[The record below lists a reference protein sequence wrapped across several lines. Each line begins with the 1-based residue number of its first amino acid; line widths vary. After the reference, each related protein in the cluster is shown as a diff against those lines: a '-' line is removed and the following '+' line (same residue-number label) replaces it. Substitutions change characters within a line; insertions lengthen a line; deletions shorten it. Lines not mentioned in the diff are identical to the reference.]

1 MVRKKRKGVIK
12 EALTEGGAGVPGGV
26 DLRQVLHEVPVNVA
40 LPSSL
45 GGGDL
50 TQWYDALCTAKSS
63 LYDQLKRLQL
73 FRSQCKTTLAGESDS
88 EQNQKLRTAV
98 WRLVFRL
105 SVALETQRLRKNF
118 GLILEV
124 LAAGGE
130 PFELQVVAAEEL
142 RVFLDDLWTQE
153 VTTPELRVQMLD
165 RMLHVVEF
173 PFLARVLVENF
184 VDSGKRDAVHLLK
197 FVICCADQLEALGA
211 PIVEYHEASC
221 NEEQVGSDEEMATS
235 TNVVLVASE
244 RCGHALKSVIVLATM
259 KEVLDSRLQLCTKVE
274 LDALTAAFLR
284 VVKHCV
290 LLLQTD
296 VVHKD
301 LLTQAGL
308 AYCLVLR
315 VLVQLTASSSVDT
328 PSNAPTKLLLQT
340 AYPELNIISSN
351 VCDNKILRAHI
362 DKDVNNFGD
371 LSRLAVCRGLLNSLQ
386 NDELALSANLLGLV
400 DEQDHASDSKQSMLD
415 AIFTGVQQ
423 FCDQESYNT
432 RLYAFQVLE
441 AFLRRAVLILQKQ
454 KKQIIP
460 NSGDLPIVLAVDT
473 LTNLTTAV
481 LLNWEHPSKKVNQ
494 FMAAVFAHIVNY
506 FVLSGEFHEWKD
518 GILPRLVELPPTS
531 RAKYGAL
538 ALLVNE
544 AGAKPV
550 LQANPVLLTSLLS
563 AVGQK
568 DYAAPAAANLF
579 AQILDDLSQGI
590 DKKNRQRTKAS
601 TPDTESVTTWR
612 LLWLPDVV
620 SVLLSR
626 DANLRLRVAMYV
638 VPLLLKKDPDCVP
651 ILIERLHM
659 EATQENVDAEAADVA
674 LWAVLEVL
682 KFARKKMAPEKLVGV
697 STDEIERGLRHAN
710 GETRATA
717 FDALCASL
725 KSTSMPTD
733 DELRLVKYYLAVNGK
748 EIEPAGRMNTM
759 IGLKTVLI
767 RIKETLRLSSK
778 LQTTAKGVE
787 RDTSV
792 RDEYAAAMSFKRWVE
807 QFVVASVYP
816 GALPQRLTLGLEV
829 LLLYVQLFGLGQ
841 NETRV
846 VEGSHQKEGTQ
857 SLLLT
862 GQMATTLLNMLI
874 SAWDSIR
881 SLAFT
886 ILDLY
891 PDELPGYSTRE
902 ELRTLID
909 WAVGLCGSPRQR
921 ESDAGAMFVR
931 LLFQKCSGAIQRYG
945 LTFQST
951 SQLINDNTNAELSG
965 ENADVA
971 FVGQLTRVIV
981 SRIQALS
988 PAEIRKGESPLV
1000 HGFLLSLHYV
1010 LENVVFDQLDSNVA
1024 AEWPWVISKVF
1035 TAIHLSMR
1043 ASLAVVGD
1051 ATSGVGDEEL
1061 SASFAGVV
1069 GEVSAVAKASATALR
1084 VDCRGHLIVENG
1096 GDGEEDDGNAQ
1107 QRAVVG
1113 SWLAARECGAIL
1125 ELLMRRVPL
1134 PRANPAPGSIS
1145 FFTVEMAQRAGETL
1159 LSSLFELKHKGA
1171 VAMAYQAF
1179 EGICRAFLA
1188 HGEQNA
1194 MLGALPS
1201 RWADGLLERL
1211 ERSEQHFI
1219 LRRSSGFAFSFVA
1232 ILRAEPRNSAAVILP
1247 KVMSTLLR
1255 LAGEDTDAAEQREK
1269 HEEHHSLW
1277 RARVHAL
1284 NILKLVCQDGV
1295 LAEDVARYVVDM
1307 FELAVRG
1314 FDCGSWAVRNSS
1326 MMLFAAATQRAIGD
1340 KRIADGGSNQQLS
1353 SDDVFSRF
1361 QYLRSFLS
1369 RELSRL
1375 LSSEIKASSKLGG
1388 AAPPG
1393 LYPLLLI
1400 LSRLRPSDEEE
1411 YSVANAPALS
1421 CDGGSGLASFVP
1433 VVMKC
1438 ASQPTMAIRHMAA
1451 KVVAAIVSDADAAYV
1466 LSTLCEKL
1474 PQGAKPAQ
1482 IGSDESRREV
1492 LSHNYVHGVLA
1503 QIRHLTIKYLG
1514 GRKKSTTTSKDAQ
1527 ASFLNVIAMKLIPLT
1542 MWMWSGKNG
1551 DTASGSVVAVIR
1563 AEVVSTIDVIVR
1575 YYAADTSTVLS
1586 MLKSDSTR
1594 VVFLQSLTTIQTEI
1608 ERQLSQRCESGAIAG
1623 VLLAT
1628 QPGMYILDRA
1638 MVSIWFYLQAV
1649 SGGGNHVHPLIAQ
1662 MLTCPI
1668 LQIRKKAI
1676 KQAISKLAIAKM
1688 SADTIASLQT
1698 VLINQLLLETHP
1710 KVQARLLQLLLSC
1723 QVRYPINGAQE
1734 QLQSRLSH
1742 ILTVSADT
1750 QVLAPA
1756 LEVLARMAHDQ
1767 QGISASNNDGA
1778 LYQILCQ
1785 EIDQRS
1791 DENQPL
1797 ILRLAAA
1804 SALRHSC
1811 LLLLHTVQPSHA
1823 ELALASWVSA
1833 LRLLQDDNVRVR
1845 AGVRRAILAA
1855 LAATKD
1861 FTAVIVS
1868 PRDSVSD
1875 ATVLPFA
1882 VEYVVS
1888 AFAHTEH
1895 GLASLSKVLF
1905 ELIDAPRVLTAYSG
1919 AAGTKAQ
1926 DWDDLYRRIFESESS
1941 NYFAERDVLAQNI
1954 IYYLIGNSVAN
1965 GELARTLHERVLKS
1979 VVTALTTLN
1988 QEVRRSSKD
1997 GSQWLGGITYYTDV
2011 FAPLFGLLSA
2021 GVAVLTSPHSDLE
2034 ALVAQ
2039 VRVVAQEACEIYRND
2054 NVTNPFVFRAL
2065 ELLAS
2070 KLHNPAGSEPVRE
2083 LLYLTPNW
2091 TALSASNTA

>member
-12 EALTEGGAGVPGGV
+12 EAQTEGGAGVPCGV
-26 DLRQVLHEVPVNVA
+26 DLRQVLSEVPLNVV

-45 GGGDL
+45 GSGDL
-50 TQWYDALCTAKSS
+50 TQWYDALCTAQSS

-73 FRSQCKTTLAGESDS
+73 FRSQCKMTLAEGNES
-88 EQNQKLRTAV
+88 EEKQKLKTAV

-105 SVALETQRLRKNF
+105 SVALETQPLRKNF

-124 LAAGGE
+124 LALSDA
-130 PFELQVVAAEEL
+130 PSELKIVAAKEL
-142 RVFLDDLWTQE
+142 RVFLDQMWAERD
-153 VTTPELRVQMLD
+153 TTSELRVLMLD
-165 RMLHVVEF
+165 RMLHLVEF
-173 PFLARVLVENF
+173 PFLARVLVENP
-184 VDSGKRDAVHLLK
+184 VQNYEERDALHLLK
-197 FVICCADQLEALGA
+197 FVTCCADQLEALGA
-211 PIVEYHEASC
+211 PIVEYHEASRS
-221 NEEQVGSDEEMATS
+221 EEQVENKEETATS

-259 KEVLDSRLQLCTKVE
+259 KEVLDRRLQQCRKDE

-284 VVKHCV
+284 IVQHCV
-290 LLLQTD
+290 LLLQTN

-308 AYCLVLR
+308 AYCLLLR
-315 VLVQLTASSSVDT
+315 VLIQLTVSTSTET
-328 PSNAPTKLLLQT
+328 PSNTRTKLLLQT
-340 AYPELNIISSN
+340 AYPELNIISSD
-351 VCDNKILRAHI
+351 VCGSEPLRAHI

-386 NDELALSANLLGLV
+386 NDELALPANLLGLA
-400 DEQDHASDSKQSMLD
+400 DEKWHASGSEQSLLD

-454 KKQIIP
+454 K
-460 NSGDLPIVLAVDT
+460 SDHPIVLAVDT

-506 FVLSGEFHEWKD
+506 FVLSDGFQEWKD
-518 GILPRLVELPPTS
+518 GVLPRLVELPPTS

-550 LQANPVLLTSLLS
+550 LQANPALLSSLLS
-563 AVGQK
+563 GVGQK

-579 AQILDDLSQGI
+579 AQILNDLSQGN
-590 DKKNRQRTKAS
+590 DKKNGKKTNAPK
-601 TPDTESVTTWR
+601 PDTESVTAWR

-620 SVLLSR
+620 GVLLSR
-626 DANLRLRVAMYV
+626 DANLRSRVAMYV
-638 VPLLLKKDPDCVP
+638 IPLLLKKDPDCVP
-651 ILIERLHM
+651 ILIERLHT
-659 EATQENVDAEAADVA
+659 EATKEKVDADAADVT

-778 LQTTAKGVE
+778 SQTTAKGVSGSNSG
-787 RDTSV
+787 RN
-792 RDEYAAAMSFKRWVE
+792 EYAAAMSFKRWVE
-807 QFVVASVYP
+807 GFIVASVYP

-829 LLLYVQLFGLGQ
+829 LLLYLQLFGLGKI
-841 NETRV
+841 ETRV
-846 VEGSHQKEGTQ
+846 QDSDQNKGSQN
-857 SLLLT
+857 LLLT
-862 GQMATTLLNMLI
+862 GQMVTTLLNMLI

-902 ELRTLID
+902 KLHTLID

-951 SQLINDNTNAELSG
+951 PQLVNDDLNPELSSN
-965 ENADVA
+965 NADVA
-971 FVGQLTRVIV
+971 FVMQLTRVIL

-1010 LENVVFDQLDSNVA
+1010 LDNVAFDQLTSNET
-1024 AEWPWVISKVF
+1024 AEWPRAIVQVF
-1035 TAIHLSMR
+1035 TAIHESMR

-1069 GEVSAVAKASATALR
+1069 GEVSAVAKTSATALR

-1096 GDGEEDDGNAQ
+1096 DGCGDGEEDDGNTQ

-1134 PRANPAPGSIS
+1134 PSANPAPGSVC
-1145 FFTVEMAQRAGETL
+1145 FFTVEMAQRGGETL
-1159 LSSLFELKHKGA
+1159 LNSLFELKHKGA

-1179 EGICRAFLA
+1179 EGVCRAFLG

-1194 MLGALPS
+1194 LLGALPA

-1255 LAGEDTDAAEQREK
+1255 LAGEDTDAAEKREK
-1269 HEEHHSLW
+1269 YEEHHSLW

-1284 NILKLVCQDGV
+1284 NILKLICQDGV

-1314 FDCGSWAVRNSS
+1314 FDCGSWA
-1326 MMLFAAATQRAIGD
+1326 G
-1340 KRIADGGSNQQLS
+1340 
-1353 SDDVFSRF
+1353 
-1361 QYLRSFLS
+1361 
-1369 RELSRL
+1369 
-1375 LSSEIKASSKLGG
+1375 
-1388 AAPPG
+1388 
-1393 LYPLLLI
+1393 
-1400 LSRLRPSDEEE
+1400 
-1411 YSVANAPALS
+1411 
-1421 CDGGSGLASFVP
+1421 
-1433 VVMKC
+1433 
-1438 ASQPTMAIRHMAA
+1438 
-1451 KVVAAIVSDADAAYV
+1451 
-1466 LSTLCEKL
+1466 
-1474 PQGAKPAQ
+1474 
-1482 IGSDESRREV
+1482 
-1492 LSHNYVHGVLA
+1492 
-1503 QIRHLTIKYLG
+1503 
-1514 GRKKSTTTSKDAQ
+1514 
-1527 ASFLNVIAMKLIPLT
+1527 
-1542 MWMWSGKNG
+1542 
-1551 DTASGSVVAVIR
+1551 
-1563 AEVVSTIDVIVR
+1563 
-1575 YYAADTSTVLS
+1575 
-1586 MLKSDSTR
+1586 
-1594 VVFLQSLTTIQTEI
+1594 
-1608 ERQLSQRCESGAIAG
+1608 
-1623 VLLAT
+1623 
-1628 QPGMYILDRA
+1628 
-1638 MVSIWFYLQAV
+1638 
-1649 SGGGNHVHPLIAQ
+1649 
-1662 MLTCPI
+1662 
-1668 LQIRKKAI
+1668 
-1676 KQAISKLAIAKM
+1676 
-1688 SADTIASLQT
+1688 
-1698 VLINQLLLETHP
+1698 
-1710 KVQARLLQLLLSC
+1710 
-1723 QVRYPINGAQE
+1723 
-1734 QLQSRLSH
+1734 
-1742 ILTVSADT
+1742 
-1750 QVLAPA
+1750 
-1756 LEVLARMAHDQ
+1756 
-1767 QGISASNNDGA
+1767 
-1778 LYQILCQ
+1778 
-1785 EIDQRS
+1785 
-1791 DENQPL
+1791 
-1797 ILRLAAA
+1797 
-1804 SALRHSC
+1804 
-1811 LLLLHTVQPSHA
+1811 
-1823 ELALASWVSA
+1823 
-1833 LRLLQDDNVRVR
+1833 
-1845 AGVRRAILAA
+1845 
-1855 LAATKD
+1855 
-1861 FTAVIVS
+1861 
-1868 PRDSVSD
+1868 
-1875 ATVLPFA
+1875 
-1882 VEYVVS
+1882 
-1888 AFAHTEH
+1888 
-1895 GLASLSKVLF
+1895 
-1905 ELIDAPRVLTAYSG
+1905 
-1919 AAGTKAQ
+1919 
-1926 DWDDLYRRIFESESS
+1926 
-1941 NYFAERDVLAQNI
+1941 
-1954 IYYLIGNSVAN
+1954 
-1965 GELARTLHERVLKS
+1965 
-1979 VVTALTTLN
+1979 
-1988 QEVRRSSKD
+1988 
-1997 GSQWLGGITYYTDV
+1997 
-2011 FAPLFGLLSA
+2011 
-2021 GVAVLTSPHSDLE
+2021 
-2034 ALVAQ
+2034 
-2039 VRVVAQEACEIYRND
+2039 
-2054 NVTNPFVFRAL
+2054 
-2065 ELLAS
+2065 
-2070 KLHNPAGSEPVRE
+2070 
-2083 LLYLTPNW
+2083 
-2091 TALSASNTA
+2091 